1 MQPIA
6 IQIGVKNMDINKY
19 LSMEQLIEKLGNRSR
34 SSINRDV
41 EKGLLP
47 RPYKLGSDPKA
58 RKYWK
63 DVEVEQA
70 LSSSRFTP
78 DGAGVVS

>member
-1 MQPIA
+1 ME
-6 IQIGVKNMDINKY
+6 INKY

-34 SSINRDV
+34 SSIHRDV

-47 RPYKLGSDPKA
+47 KPYKFGTDSKA

-70 LSSSRFTP
+70 MMRFAP
-78 DGAGVVS
+78 DAMAAAE